1 MGGVVP
7 PLHCMP
13 SWHAQGELNLSVCVP
28 IIITGNQIP
37 L

>member
-1 MGGVVP
+1 MGGAAP
-7 PLHCMP
+7 PLNCMP
-13 SWHAQGELNLSVCVP
+13 SWHAQGEINLCTYVP